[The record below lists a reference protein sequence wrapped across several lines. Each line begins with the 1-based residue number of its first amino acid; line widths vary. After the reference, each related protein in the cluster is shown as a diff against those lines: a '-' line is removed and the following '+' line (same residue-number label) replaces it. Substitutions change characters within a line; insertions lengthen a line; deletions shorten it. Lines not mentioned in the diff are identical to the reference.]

1 MRGDHQEDSRG
12 HEHGHSDWEK
22 EPSASAHATGYVAV
36 QRDRG
41 EALRALTV
49 PMQARREP
57 AMRDFEWR
65 PSILR
70 LRDVSQ
76 APTDEIRRLMVSGHG
91 ESHNHV
97 LQPW

>member
-57 AMRDFEWR
+57 AMRDSEWR
-65 PSILR
+65 PSTLR
-70 LRDVSQ
+70 LRDVSSPSLGRPIL
-76 APTDEIRRLMVSGHG
+76 ANVSAGRRVS
-91 ESHNHV
+91 
-97 LQPW
+97 